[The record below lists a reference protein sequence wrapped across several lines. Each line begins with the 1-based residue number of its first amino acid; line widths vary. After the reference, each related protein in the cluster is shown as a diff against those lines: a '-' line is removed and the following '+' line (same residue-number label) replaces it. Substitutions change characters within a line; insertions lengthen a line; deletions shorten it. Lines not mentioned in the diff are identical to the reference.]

1 MVLHLE
7 ASDEAMEE
15 RLLKLAEA
23 NGNNSDQERESI
35 KKRIKAYRRES
46 VPVLQ
51 HYEQQGKVVKLQ
63 AGEADSVF
71 SKIKAILDPEEGLEF
86 DECINYFIIIIIK
99 ILFQKKN
106 SNLLLKI
113 INFL

>member
-1 MVLHLE
+1 
-7 ASDEAMEE
+7 MEE
-15 RLLKLAEA
+15 RLLKLAES

-86 DECINYFIIIIIK
+86 DECINYFIIIIIIK